1 MRIGRYVVRPD
12 GCYWVVATLKT
23 FVTGSRAGQ
32 EYEADVVYPARF
44 DQALRT
50 LLDRSMRD
58 AVQPDDTL
66 EQAVGKVEHLYGTIG
81 SRIPPREDSSAR
93 SLTPARG
100 NVPEGASRS

>member
-32 EYEADVVYPARF
+32 EYESDIVYPARF

-66 EQAVGKVEHLYGTIG
+66 EQAVGKVEQMYATIG
-81 SRIPPREDSSAR
+81 SRIQEDSVAR

-100 NVPEGASRS
+100 NVPEGTPRS